1 MCFFLFKLMIRNNY
15 TCGIDIG
22 TNSTKVVVVGF
33 DKGKKEPVVLATG
46 TSETKGMRF
55 GYIKNVDAT
64 AESIRKAVKQAEN
77 ILGIK
82 IRRAYVS
89 IGGVSLSSIVST
101 GSVIIS
107 KADQEITNLDV
118 TKAIA
123 NSEENLE
130 ILNKKIIH
138 TIPIAYKLDGK
149 DIYARPEGLRG
160 IKLEVKTLFITCLKQ
175 NMEDLITALTLAK
188 IDIEEITASP
198 IITGNILLNNKQ
210 KVAGCVLVDI
220 GFETVSTVVFEN
232 NLPISVSV
240 FPIGSMDIT
249 KDIALGLRISLEE
262 AESIKL
268 GSVIGGDYS
277 KKKIDEI
284 IEARLGDIF
293 ELVGNNLKRLKRF
306 ELLPAG
312 IIITGGGSAIN
323 NIEEI
328 ARNQLKLP
336 VRVGPIDYSLN
347 NKFKIRDNSW
357 YTALGLAL
365 STSDEFSNDQISN
378 SVGGNMTELKKFFK
392 SIFSQLL
399 P

>member
-1 MCFFLFKLMIRNNY
+1 MIKNNY

-22 TNSTKVVVVGF
+22 THSTKVVVVGF
-33 DKGKKEPVVLATG
+33 DKGKKEPTVLATG
-46 TSETKGMRF
+46 ISGTIGMRF
-55 GYIKNVDAT
+55 GYITNVDT
-64 AESIRKAVKQAEN
+64 VAESIRKAVKQAEN
-77 ILGIK
+77 TLGIK

-89 IGGVSLSSIVST
+89 IGGISLSSVIST

-118 TKAIA
+118 SKAIS
-123 NSEENLE
+123 NSEENLD

-138 TIPIAYKLDGK
+138 IIPLGYKLDGK

-160 IKLEVKTLFITCLKQ
+160 IKLEVKTLFVTCLKQ
-175 NMEDLITALTLAK
+175 NMEDLITAFTLAK

-198 IITGNILLNNKQ
+198 IITGSILLGNKQ
-210 KVAGCVLVDI
+210 KIAGCILMDI
-220 GFETVSTVVFEN
+220 GAETVSTCVFEN

-240 FPIGSMDIT
+240 FSIGSMDIT

-277 KKKIDEI
+277 KKKVDEI
-284 IEARLGDIF
+284 IEARLSDIF
-293 ELVGNNLKRLKRF
+293 ELVGNQLKRIKRF

-312 IIITGGGSAIN
+312 IIITGSGSYIN

-336 VRVGPIDYSLN
+336 VKIGPMDSSLN

-365 STSDEFSNDQISN
+365 SLSDEFSNDQSKN
-378 SVGGNMTELKKFFK
+378 ATSGNMKEIKNFFK

>member
-1 MCFFLFKLMIRNNY
+1 MIKNN
-15 TCGIDIG
+15 TTVGIDIG
-22 TNSTKVVVVGF
+22 TQSTKVVVMGF
-33 DKGKKEPVVLATG
+33 DKNKNEPIILTTG

-55 GYIKNVDAT
+55 DYITNVDAV
-64 AESIRKAVKQAEN
+64 AESIKKAVKQAEN

-89 IGGVSLSSIVST
+89 IGGISLSSTVST

-118 TKAIA
+118 AKVIA
-123 NSEENLE
+123 NSEENLD

-138 TIPIAYKLDGK
+138 TIPIGYKLDGK

-175 NMEDLITALTLAK
+175 NVEDLITAFSLAK
-188 IDIEEITASP
+188 INIEEIIASP
-198 IITGNILLNNKQ
+198 LVTGNILLSNKQ
-210 KVAGCVLVDI
+210 KIAGCVLVDI
-220 GFETVSTVVFEN
+220 GAETVSTAVFEN
-232 NLPISVSV
+232 NLPISVLV

-268 GSVIGGDYS
+268 GSVTGGDYS
-277 KKKIDEI
+277 KKKVDEI
-284 IEARLGDIF
+284 VEARLNDMF
-293 ELVGNNLKRLKRF
+293 ELVGNNLKRLKRN

-323 NIEEI
+323 NIEGI
-328 ARNQLKLP
+328 ARMQLKLP
-336 VRVGPIDYSLN
+336 ARVGPADYSLN

-365 STSDEFSNDQISN
+365 SSSDEFSNDQSNN
-378 SVGGNMTELKKFFK
+378 SVGGNIKEVKSFFK